1 MAISLSI
8 KKFNNR
14 EYAYIVENYRD
25 PATKRPTSRTLE
37 SFGRLD
43 KLLAEDPDA
52 MSKLEARVKELQANS
67 RAYSNI
73 VKERMLS
80 GVNVSPE
87 PSKRSS
93 CLTCTPAIFHP
104 LWERLGMAAYFKNFR
119 RNHDVSYDLEKTVF
133 FSCMSRLIKPAS
145 KLSSWRHRNM
155 YLTDFSEI
163 ELQQMYDSLG
173 VLAQHKDNI
182 IRRLNKSIDAMYK
195 RDLTVA
201 LYDVSTFYFES
212 FLEGDLRRRG
222 MSKEHRTQETQV
234 VLGLLIDA
242 DGVPFTY
249 ELFPGNTGEVR
260 TLIEVIEKFQRSYK
274 IKDVIVVADSGLNQ
288 LVNLDALQ
296 NKGLRFIVGYPPYIK
311 LKVSEQKK
319 LLDEEDWLWHRS
331 DDGDQWGYKTLP
343 LAIDKTYR
351 NHVTG
356 TVEAAKFDATC
367 IGTFSR
373 RRFEHDLRELTLK
386 WNRAANLVEKGA
398 AAVAASSRSGYKAFI
413 KVDTTSP
420 HLNQKLYDKRRTWC
434 GYTAL
439 LTNIKD
445 PDPQWVYR
453 KLRQLWRIEDNFR
466 MLKTNLEARPVF
478 VWTDEHIRGHFVL
491 NYIALVMQKVFM
503 KQLQE
508 RGLTLSATEIVEALE
523 SMKIQHVSGLKK
535 ANSHVYTCGNLEVE
549 AATATDESGDKK
561 ALSALCDEILIACG
575 MEPLNAVETASTIR
589 KKLRLKLP
597 MK

>member
-1 MAISLSI
+1 M
-8 KKFNNR
+8 
-14 EYAYIVENYRD
+14 
-25 PATKRPTSRTLE
+25 
-37 SFGRLD
+37 
-43 KLLAEDPDA
+43 
-52 MSKLEARVKELQANS
+52 
-67 RAYSNI
+67 
-73 VKERMLS
+73 
-80 GVNVSPE
+80 
-87 PSKRSS
+87 
-93 CLTCTPAIFHP
+93 
-104 LWERLGMAAYFKNFR
+104 
-119 RNHDVSYDLEKTVF
+119 
-133 FSCMSRLIKPAS
+133 
-145 KLSSWRHRNM
+145 
-155 YLTDFSEI
+155 
-163 ELQQMYDSLG
+163 
-173 VLAQHKDNI
+173 
-182 IRRLNKSIDAMYK
+182 
-195 RDLTVA
+195 
-201 LYDVSTFYFES
+201 
-212 FLEGDLRRRG
+212 
-222 MSKEHRTQETQV
+222 
-234 VLGLLIDA
+234 
-242 DGVPFTY
+242 
-249 ELFPGNTGEVR
+249 
-260 TLIEVIEKFQRSYK
+260 
-274 IKDVIVVADSGLNQ
+274 
-288 LVNLDALQ
+288 
-296 NKGLRFIVGYPPYIK
+296 
-311 LKVSEQKK
+311 
-319 LLDEEDWLWHRS
+319 
-331 DDGDQWGYKTLP
+331 
-343 LAIDKTYR
+343 
-351 NHVTG
+351 TG